1 MWRKI
6 LRKLIPSF
14 LHKFFVPSDSDGS
27 KESRQFAFQF
37 HLIQPTPSLVPT
49 PKVSKKKKEYRKYIA
64 YWKNL
69 TFREKEVLALMCLGL
84 KDHQIEA
91 ELNLAHSTIRTHFQN
106 IFRKFF
112 LRDRYEIR
120 HVLREWDFQI
130 WWRDRHR
137 IPTPFPR
144 PSTRD

>member
-1 MWRKI
+1 MLRKI
-6 LRKLIPSF
+6 LRILIPPHLRYLF
-14 LHKFFVPSDSDGS
+14 PETDQDGV
-27 KESRQFAFQF
+27 KESRQYAFQA
-37 HLIQPTPSLVPT
+37 HVIQSTPSLVPT
-49 PKVSKKKKEYRKYIA
+49 SKESKQKKEYRKYIV
-64 YWKNL
+64 YWKSL

-106 IFRKFF
+106 IFRKFS

-130 WWRDRHR
+130 WWRHRHR